1 MITLNSPDSGLFGYN
16 QIGDIM
22 KEEIEKLDEMIK
34 KFQDMM
40 KSIYYLYQNDKLA
53 REVVL
58 SAMIIK
64 KTIDI
69 LAVSKYAIKNYIV
82 TVQISLLRLLCDN
95 CLALESVNELGIVK
109 YMDMINNNEQ
119 VNQIMVTEDQNMSDG
134 YLKRKVSENYKGFDR
149 VYKFACEGVHF
160 SKQAI
165 GGAFT
170 ETENGI
176 ALNIEP
182 GNKELKETIKS
193 NNNCMITVC
202 KVIIDMLT
210 SIVRKQ
216 K

>member
-1 MITLNSPDSGLFGYN
+1 
-16 QIGDIM
+16 M
-22 KEEIEKLDEMIK
+22 KDEIEKIDEMIK

-40 KSIYYLYQNDKLA
+40 KSIYYLYKDDKLA

-64 KTIDI
+64 KSIDI
-69 LAVSKYAIKNYIV
+69 LAVSKYAVRNYIV

-109 YMDMINNNEQ
+109 YMDMINNSEQ
-119 VNQIMVTEDQNMSDG
+119 VNQIMITEEQNMSDG
-134 YLKRKVSENYKGFDR
+134 YLKKKVSENYRGFDK
-149 VYKFACEGVHF
+149 VYRFACEGVHF

-165 GGAFT
+165 GGAFK

-202 KVIIDMLT
+202 KIIIDMLT
-210 SIVRKQ
+210 KIVK

>member
-1 MITLNSPDSGLFGYN
+1 MLNKNNKSGYRTFCYN
-16 QIGDIM
+16 QIGGIM

-34 KFQDMM
+34 TFQDMM
-40 KSIYYLYQNDKLA
+40 KSIYYMYKNDKLA

-69 LAVSKYAIKNYIV
+69 LAVSKYAVKNYIV

-95 CLALESVNELGIVK
+95 CLALESVNELGIIK

-119 VNQIMVTEDQNMSDG
+119 VNQIMITEEQNMSDG

-170 ETENGI
+170 ETDDGI

-182 GNKELKETIKS
+182 GNKELKDTIKS

-202 KVIIDMLT
+202 KVIIDMLKG
-210 SIVRKQ
+210 IVK